1 MVQFT
6 VLWLLNWTQTANLT
20 QQSALP
26 AEPQPLKHSEAP
38 VSFQLETVGTF
49 PGRHHAMADYGQD
62 VSTSI
67 EILSHR
73 KPCHE
78 AQGPRL
84 CVDVNA
90 RGGLVSR
97 ALPTFTVASAF
108 RNSAL

>member
-1 MVQFT
+1 
-6 VLWLLNWTQTANLT
+6 
-20 QQSALP
+20 
-26 AEPQPLKHSEAP
+26 
-38 VSFQLETVGTF
+38 
-49 PGRHHAMADYGQD
+49 MADYGQD

-67 EILSHR
+67 EISFLNLCAAPFDIKVKFMYTLYGRKYQATDTLHQQEPLGHR
-73 KPCHE
+73 KQCHE

-108 RNSAL
+108 SNSAL